1 MGKTTT
7 TTKETM
13 TMIDRIIKM
22 KRTTRFLAMF
32 LAIGILAGC
41 GFFVLCLPFIPFGWP
56 IHTAIGG
63 AIGCGFATGFVNGI
77 MIALID

>member
-1 MGKTTT
+1 
-7 TTKETM
+7 M

-22 KRTTRFLAMF
+22 NRTNRFATMF

-41 GFFVLCLPFIPFGWP
+41 GFFILCLPFIPFGWP

-63 AIGCGFATGFVNGI
+63 AIGCGVATGFVNGI